1 MSWQVALS
9 AASLGLQGVSM
20 LGQAGAARSYG
31 GAQADALVA
40 QGNALRF
47 QARNELEQAE
57 DIKLQATQEEAKR
70 LQQYREITATNTANL
85 TARGITDSASTE
97 AITRANRAAVGT
109 DLLSIRYMGDAKA
122 NAHIRQA
129 QQNEEAAQTL
139 YWGGY
144 VAQQAGQSAAF
155 GALAQGGWNIA
166 SSFPNFGKAIG
177 NLFGSG
183 GTISLG
189 GGSSAP

>member
-20 LGQAGAARSYG
+20 LGQAGAARAAG
-31 GAQADALVA
+31 GGQADALVG

-47 QARNELEQAE
+47 QARNEFEMAE
-57 DIKLQATQEEAKR
+57 DVRLQATQEEAKR
-70 LQQYREITATNTANL
+70 LQQYAEIISANAADL
-85 TARGITDSASTE
+85 PTRGITDSASTE
-97 AITRANRAAVGT
+97 AIGRANREAVGT

-129 QQNEEAAQTL
+129 QQYEEAAQVL
-139 YWGGY
+139 YRGGY
-144 VAQQAGQSAAF
+144 VAQQAGQSAAY

-177 NLFGSG
+177 NWLGGG
-183 GTISLG
+183 GTISYS
-189 GGSSAP
+189 GSAAP